1 MAYRYIQEAKN
12 LVLEKTQRLISIT
25 LPTDKNDFAIHV
37 EHPIRHSCYG
47 RSPESRRS
55 RIGQIRTC
63 KIILIQ

>member
-1 MAYRYIQEAKN
+1 MAHRYLQKTTN

-25 LPTDKNDFAIHV
+25 LPTDKDDFAIHV

-47 RSPESRRS
+47 GSPESRRS
-55 RIGQIRTC
+55 RIGQIRIC